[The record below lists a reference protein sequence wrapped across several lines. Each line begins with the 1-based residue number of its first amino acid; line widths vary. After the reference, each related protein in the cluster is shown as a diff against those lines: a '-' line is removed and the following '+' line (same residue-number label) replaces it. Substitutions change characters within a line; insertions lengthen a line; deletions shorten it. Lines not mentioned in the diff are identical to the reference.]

1 MPKLTVTRIPNM
13 NTIVIKQIDTKDF
26 FITSRDSI
34 VIGIDSFAF
43 ILDFLV
49 KNDFISHKLLEGILE
64 ERENI
69 Y

>member
-13 NTIVIKQIDTKDF
+13 NTIVIKQIDSKDF